1 MNNSCFN
8 QQNDFSQKNRL
19 IKIYAKNCVYLQ
31 FSTTAFQKHRLYEI
45 MKVDIYYEIHNKY
58 QLYNMR
64 QLILSMY
71 GVVL

>member
-1 MNNSCFN
+1 
-8 QQNDFSQKNRL
+8 
-19 IKIYAKNCVYLQ
+19 
-31 FSTTAFQKHRLYEI
+31 